1 MFFPLFFCAS
11 DSAGPRSALFPLLS
25 RSFSPIRPKRTCSL
39 LSAASPLAPR
49 LPCPGGGRSTF
60 PTVMVVERARG
71 SPWAGSARGGEDVFF
86 SSSSCSRKNV
96 RKKLPLSETLRATLF
111 PNPLFPN
118 PFLLILGLVEP
129 SPSREKERKS
139 VGLSHFPPIF
149 FNTGRFGFF
158 SLRASSRRRRRCS
171 RRRGCCSIRHRRC
184 SWSWWR
190 P

>member
-1 MFFPLFFCAS
+1 MQLAPRTGERRAMFFPLFFCAS

-129 SPSREKERKS
+129 SPSREKERKKERWTFPFS
-139 VGLSHFPPIF
+139 PHFF
-149 FNTGRFGFF
+149 
-158 SLRASSRRRRRCS
+158 
-171 RRRGCCSIRHRRC
+171 
-184 SWSWWR
+184 
-190 P
+190 